1 MSVASA
7 GRRKGKYSQA
17 VRVIKMLDRLRGR
30 RFGCSLLDLAEEF
43 NISERQVRRDLEVLT
58 ESGYALETITVG
70 ERSGISLMQAAPA
83 SLRLSIRE
91 RFTLLATRRVFDV
104 LKHTPLYEDIQS
116 IYEKIVSSLPD
127 GQQSDLD
134 NFGDRFVFLPDHGT
148 KIYRDKDDIMD
159 ALLTGVIRRWKLQ
172 CRYRPNKGRAKDGIL
187 APYALVM
194 YKNGLYVIGKRD
206 DSDPNKPPHVYA
218 AERFVEA
225 EHIRGSTFE
234 LPSDFNV
241 DSFFAGAFGI
251 HHGKSSYDVVIEF
264 SAEAKNLIKSRI
276 WHEQQKITSIDGNRL
291 RLSFQVPDI
300 TQVISWVLS
309 WGPMAK
315 VIQPQELKTKVEEEL
330 AQTIKMY
337 SP

>member
-1 MSVASA
+1 
-7 GRRKGKYSQA
+7 
-17 VRVIKMLDRLRGR
+17 
-30 RFGCSLLDLAEEF
+30 
-43 NISERQVRRDLEVLT
+43 
-58 ESGYALETITVG
+58 
-70 ERSGISLMQAAPA
+70 
-83 SLRLSIRE
+83 
-91 RFTLLATRRVFDV
+91 
-104 LKHTPLYEDIQS
+104 
-116 IYEKIVSSLPD
+116 
-127 GQQSDLD
+127 
-134 NFGDRFVFLPDHGT
+134 
-148 KIYRDKDDIMD
+148 MD